1 MASPETQSG
10 ADEDA
15 PSPRAVHELAAQWDR
30 RGRDSQQVELIAL
43 VRSTAMHIRSGADV
57 VLAAHGLSREI
68 FDILAALYRA
78 DDDTFVTQA
87 QLAGQMFVTQA
98 GMKKRLGR
106 LHEMGLVTRSV
117 DPQDARQYQL
127 ALTVDGLA
135 ALHGVL
141 DEFFAAEAASLG
153 GLPEDDQRQLI
164 RLLQRLLAHEQ
175 G

>member
-1 MASPETQSG
+1 M
-10 ADEDA
+10 
-15 PSPRAVHELAAQWDR
+15 HELAAQWER
-30 RGRDSQQVELIAL
+30 RGHDSQQVELIAL
-43 VRSTAMHIRSGADV
+43 VRSTAMHLRSGADV

-78 DDDTFVTQA
+78 DGDTFVTQA

-117 DPQDARQYQL
+117 DPKDARQYQL
-127 ALTVDGLA
+127 ALTDDGRAVLD
-135 ALHGVL
+135 GVL

-153 GLPEDDQRQLI
+153 GLAEADQRQLI
-164 RLLQRLLAHEQ
+164 RLLQRLLAHKP

>member
-1 MASPETQSG
+1 MASPETQFG

-15 PSPRAVHELAAQWDR
+15 HSSRAVHELAAQWER
-30 RGRDSQQVELIAL
+30 RGHDSQQVELIAL
-43 VRSTAMHIRSGADV
+43 VRSTAVHLRSGADV

-78 DDDTFVTQA
+78 DGDTFVTQA

-117 DPQDARQYQL
+117 DPKDARQYQL
-127 ALTVDGLA
+127 ALTDDGRAVLD
-135 ALHGVL
+135 GVL

-153 GLPEDDQRQLI
+153 GLAEADQRQLI
-164 RLLQRLLAHEQ
+164 RLLQRLLAHKP